1 MGFPTWTL
9 WGMGLS
15 AFGALIAIA
24 LALLAQTPRLLSRFG
39 LIRFR
44 FDLRARSF
52 TVYGFALLLL
62 SVGFFLAGVPL
73 GSPAANTPATETS
86 GAGEVTIATEAPA
99 NSTTADN
106 ATANNDLSTGFQTP
120 LAEQTPATITDESE
134 GSDSGFSVPTGNG
147 ATIGLPGEETGEGG
161 IVPTNPA
168 ELVGTSTTGASFDT
182 PALTTTFAITS
193 SESVLVGT
201 AEVEATGTAT
211 PEPDTSTPTALP
223 SATSATTTTA
233 PTETPIAS
241 PTVEPT
247 ATPSPT
253 PIDEP
258 TAVIGAGTSTLWI
271 RRTPGGQNL
280 ALLSRGDRVILL
292 AGHANY
298 GGRLWQEVRTLDGVL
313 GWVQEEYLEFSASS

>member
-15 AFGALIAIA
+15 AFGALIAIG

-73 GSPAANTPATETS
+73 GSSAGNTPATQT
-86 GAGEVTIATEAPA
+86 AGVGEGTIVAE
-99 NSTTADN
+99 
-106 ATANNDLSTGFQTP
+106 ATANNDLSTGV
-120 LAEQTPATITDESE
+120 QTPATITDESHE
-134 GSDSGFSVPTGNG
+134 SDSGFSVPTGSG
-147 ATIGLPGEETGEGG
+147 ATIGLPGEETGEGA
-161 IVPTNPA
+161 IAPTAPA
-168 ELVGTSTTGASFDT
+168 ELVGTSATGASFDT
-182 PALTTTFAITS
+182 PDTPALTTTLAITS
-193 SESVLVGT
+193 GESVFVGT
-201 AEVEATGTAT
+201 AEVEVEETSTPT
-211 PEPDTSTPTALP
+211 PEPATLTPTALP
-223 SATSATTTTA
+223 SATMTTA
-233 PTETPIAS
+233 PTETPTAS

-280 ALLSRGDRVILL
+280 ALLNRGDRVILL
-292 AGHANY
+292 GGHANY
-298 GGRLWQEVRTLDGVL
+298 GGRLWREVRTLDGVI
-313 GWVQEEYLEFSASS
+313 GWVQEEYLEFSVSS